1 MRSRVRRVGFRR
13 ISWQTLLWL
22 VAWTLVCTPEAAP
35 QSYPDGKLIRLV
47 TGAAAGSATDIIAR
61 ALGETLKSELGV
73 TVLVENRPGATSVI
87 AGRAILAAPADG
99 HTILIQTGAH
109 TIVPYLMKVEYDPL
123 RDFSGLATVA
133 SVPSVLVVPRSSPFT
148 TAHDL
153 VAAAKAAPG
162 KLNYASLG
170 PGSATFMS
178 AEKFHRAADIK
189 ATNVTFRGANEAVT
203 ETMGGR
209 IDCVFAPLL
218 AALPQIEAGTLK
230 ALAVGSKN
238 RLSRLPDT
246 QTLSEAGFA
255 NAEYLFWVGLL
266 VASQTPRDI
275 VQKLSNVVSKALET
289 PEFRARLAALAVEP
303 LTMGAQEFDT
313 LLREESRSAA
323 EFFGSAEPKQ

>member
-1 MRSRVRRVGFRR
+1 MRGRVRRVGFRR
-13 ISWQTLLWL
+13 TFWHVLLW
-22 VAWTLVCTPEAAP
+22 VAAWTLVSTPEAAP
-35 QSYPDGKLIRLV
+35 QTYPDGRLIRLV
-47 TGAAAGSATDIIAR
+47 AGAGAGSASDLIAR

-73 TVLVENRPGATSVI
+73 TILVENRPGATGVI
-87 AGRAILAAPADG
+87 AGRAVLAAPADG
-99 HTILIQTGAH
+99 HTILVQTGAH

-123 RDFSGLATVA
+123 RDFSGVATVA
-133 SVPSVLVVPRSSPFT
+133 SVPSILVVPRSSPFK
-148 TAHDL
+148 AVHDL

-170 PGSATFMS
+170 PGSATYMS

-189 ATNVTFRGANEAVT
+189 ATNVTFRGANEAIT

-209 IDCVFAPLL
+209 IDYVFAPLL

-230 ALAVGSKN
+230 ALAVGSTN
-238 RLSRLPDT
+238 HLSQLPNVP
-246 QTLSEAGFA
+246 TLLETGIA

-266 VASQTPRDI
+266 VSSQTPRGI
-275 VQKLSNVVSKALET
+275 VQRLSQIVSKALET

-303 LTMGAQEFDT
+303 LPMGPQEFDA
-313 LLREESRSAA
+313 LLHEESRSAA